1 MGQVVHSGFR
11 LPPASGGEGYVIKL
25 STFSANYSVALA
37 VDPLM
42 TSPEGDAISGET
54 VQQGG
59 GYRNLLRIT
68 TAFDANTHNGGDYIY
83 TYGHIT

>member
-1 MGQVVHSGFR
+1 MGQVIHSGFR
-11 LPPASGGEGYVIKL
+11 LPPAWGGEGYIFKL

-59 GYRNLLRIT
+59 FYAIRRRNT
-68 TAFDANTHNGGDYIY
+68 TALDTNLHNGGDYIY
-83 TYGHIT
+83 T